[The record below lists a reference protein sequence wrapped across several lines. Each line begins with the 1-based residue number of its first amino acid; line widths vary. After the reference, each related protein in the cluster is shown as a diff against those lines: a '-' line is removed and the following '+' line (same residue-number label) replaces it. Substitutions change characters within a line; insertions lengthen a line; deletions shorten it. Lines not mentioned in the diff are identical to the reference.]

1 MSFLSFLYSKFWQQ
15 ENSKKV
21 AIVFLR
27 FIWLTEETLEGVL
40 CNENLF
46 QEANKQK
53 LKHQQKPKD

>member
-27 FIWLTEETLEGVL
+27 FIWLTEETLQGVL

-53 LKHQQKPKD
+53 LKHLQKPKD

>member
-1 MSFLSFLYSKFWQQ
+1 M
-15 ENSKKV
+15 
-21 AIVFLR
+21 VFLR

-53 LKHQQKPKD
+53 LKHLQKPKD